1 MLVACYNAYCT
12 NLQVASVRKNFATI
26 DLDTGE
32 IVDGVPVYIPQKHKV
47 GFKMWLAI
55 SNEAWQVILDKK
67 FDGNTIRVWMA
78 LLMNC
83 TWHNKI
89 EASQREMADQIGM
102 DSANFS
108 RYLNKLVDAGLVVKT
123 NEDGRRQ
130 KLAISIYHV
139 WKGKASEHKDA
150 VNQDFK
156 SRMQAA

>member
-1 MLVACYNAYCT
+1 M
-12 NLQVASVRKNFATI
+12 RRNFATI

-32 IVDGVPVYIPQKHKV
+32 IVEGVAVYTPRQHKV
-47 GFKMWLAI
+47 GFQMWLAI
-55 SNEAWQVILDKK
+55 SNEAWQVLLDRK
-67 FDGNTIRVWMA
+67 FDGNTLRVWMA

-83 TWHNKI
+83 DWHNKI
-89 EASQREMADQIGM
+89 EASQREIADQIGM

-139 WKGKASEHKDA
+139 WKGKAVEHKAA
-150 VNQDFK
+150 VDGDMKQARKRAK
-156 SRMQAA
+156 SSPSPAVP

>member
-1 MLVACYNAYCT
+1 M
-12 NLQVASVRKNFATI
+12 RGNFATI

-32 IVDGVPVYIPQKHKV
+32 IVTGLSVYKPKQHKV
-47 GFKMWLAI
+47 GFQMWLAV
-55 SNEAWQVILDKK
+55 SNEAWQVLLDRK
-67 FDGNTIRVWMA
+67 FDGNTLRVWMA

-83 TWHNKI
+83 DWHNKI

-130 KLAISIYHV
+130 KLAISIYHA
-139 WKGKASEHKDA
+139 WKGKAVEHKAA
-150 VNQDFK
+150 VDEDMK
-156 SRMQAA
+156 RARKQATAAA

>member
-1 MLVACYNAYCT
+1 M
-12 NLQVASVRKNFATI
+12 RRNFATI

-32 IVDGVPVYIPQKHKV
+32 IVEGVPVYTPRQHKV
-47 GFKMWLAI
+47 GFQMWLAV
-55 SNEAWQVILDKK
+55 SNEAWQVLLARK
-67 FDGNTIRVWMA
+67 FDGNTLRVWMA

-83 TWHNKI
+83 DWHNKI

-139 WKGKASEHKDA
+139 WKGKAVEHKAA
-150 VNQDFK
+150 VDEDMK
-156 SRMQAA
+156 QARKRARSSPSPAVP

>member
-1 MLVACYNAYCT
+1 M
-12 NLQVASVRKNFATI
+12 RRNFATI

-32 IVDGVPVYIPQKHKV
+32 IVEGVPVYTPRQHKV
-47 GFKMWLAI
+47 GFQMWLAV
-55 SNEAWQVILDKK
+55 SNEAWQVLLARK
-67 FDGNTIRVWMA
+67 FDGNTLRVWMA

-83 TWHNKI
+83 DWHNAIKV
-89 EASQREMADQIGM
+89 SQREMADQIGM

-139 WKGKASEHKDA
+139 WKGKAVEHKAA
-150 VNQDFK
+150 VDEDMKQARKRAK
-156 SRMQAA
+156 SSPSPAVP